1 MADEATFWA
10 EEKLATLIEKIITRA
25 LDEQQKNLFNIISGN
40 FEISKQQ
47 ISELKKE
54 INELRQ
60 SIEHTENVLE
70 DKVARVEE
78 NLGHIERRVREMYDY
93 QQDPTFIEDKLI
105 DLEDRSRRN
114 NLRVD
119 GIKERPNGTWEDCQ
133 NELHT
138 LFKESLGIE
147 EKVVIEKAHSVKTD
161 KSKKGNTPRT
171 IVCRILN
178 YKDKVK
184 ILRNER

>member
-1 MADEATFWA
+1 M
-10 EEKLATLIEKIITRA
+10 
-25 LDEQQKNLFNIISGN
+25 IISKLQYYKLL
-40 FEISKQQ
+40 SY
-47 ISELKKE
+47 KKE

-60 SIEHTENVLE
+60 SKEHTENVLE
-70 DKVARVEE
+70 AKATRVEE
-78 NLGHIERRVREMYDY
+78 NFGRIESRVQEMYDY
-93 QQDPTFIEDKLI
+93 SLDPAFIEDKLI

-119 GIKERPNGTWEDCQ
+119 GIKERPNETWEDCES
-133 NELHT
+133 ELHT

-147 EKVVIEKAHSVKTD
+147 EEVVIERAHRIKTD
-161 KSKKGNTPRT
+161 RNKKGNIPRT

-184 ILRNER
+184 ILRNAEKLKGKNIFINEDFCQATLDDLKEPWRENV

>member
-1 MADEATFWA
+1 M
-10 EEKLATLIEKIITRA
+10 
-25 LDEQQKNLFNIISGN
+25 
-40 FEISKQQ
+40 
-47 ISELKKE
+47 
-54 INELRQ
+54 
-60 SIEHTENVLE
+60 
-70 DKVARVEE
+70 EE
-78 NLGHIERRVREMYDY
+78 NLGHIENLVQEMYDY
-93 QQDPTFIEDKLI
+93 QLDPSFIEDKLI

-119 GIKERPNGTWEDCQ
+119 GIKERPNETWEDCE

-147 EKVVIEKAHSVKTD
+147 EEVVTERANRVKTHE
-161 KSKKGNTPRT
+161 SKKGKTSRI

-184 ILRNER
+184 ILRNAKKLKGKNIFINEDFCQATLDHRKELWKEVKRLREEGKIAYLQYRSIVVKRKDNIG